1 MTENSLQ
8 IFNQKNNEIFQ
19 DNRNNKNP
27 NQNSIS
33 NNINCTNAIQIL
45 ISELAFIFFMGL
57 ILLIIYVI
65 PEYHNAKISKFAL
78 LHARTQYG
86 FLFIKRI
93 PLFIQ

>member
-27 NQNSIS
+27 NQNLIS

-45 ISELAFIFFMGL
+45 ISELDFIFF
-57 ILLIIYVI
+57 YV
-65 PEYHNAKISKFAL
+65 HNYAYNLCNPRISQCKN
-78 LHARTQYG
+78 
-86 FLFIKRI
+86 I
-93 PLFIQ
+93 